1 MLNEE
6 QKQLAVDNQR
16 LVTLVIKKLRLVSEY
31 WDFYD
36 IGMIGLMKG
45 CKNFDKE
52 LGYKPSTYLQM
63 CIRNEIL
70 IELRKR
76 NQSNHKANYTAVS
89 IDKEMFNNL
98 TLKDI
103 IASDFSVE
111 DEIFKED
118 KLELVL
124 ENMKYLSDNER
135 FVINHTYELSGCKKL
150 NQEEMSRYL
159 EVTQAQVSRI
169 KRNAIRKLRR
179 NLMLEEQMV

>member
-1 MLNEE
+1 MLNDE
-6 QKQLAVDNQR
+6 QRQLAIDNQR
-16 LVTLVIKKLRLVSEY
+16 LVTLAIKKLHLVSEY

-45 CKNFDKE
+45 CKNFDKD
-52 LGYKPSTYLQM
+52 LGYKPSTYLHM

-76 NQSNHKANYTAVS
+76 NQSNHKANYATVS
-89 IDKEMFNNL
+89 IDKKMFDNL

-124 ENMKYLSDNER
+124 ENMKYLNDNER
-135 FVINHTYELSGCKKL
+135 FVINHTYELGGCKKL

-169 KRNAIRKLRR
+169 KRTAIRKLRR
-179 NLMLEEQMV
+179 NLMLEEQLV